1 MTAKAPATW
10 VAIDKLVPWA
20 ANPRENDDAVAQVA
34 KSIER
39 FGWGAVILARRANGE
54 IIAGHTRVRA
64 AESLGLKKVP
74 VRYLDISEDE
84 AHALALADNK
94 LGEIAAWS
102 EGLMDVLRDLEGDVD
117 LDGLGWTDDELADL
131 LRPEPEPPVPEPPKL
146 RPTPGAATLHVG
158 DCWHVLREMDD
169 NSVDAVVTDPPY

>member
-10 VAIDKLVPWA
+10 VAIDKLIPWA

-84 AHALALADNK
+84 AHALALADNR

-117 LDGLGWTDDELADL
+117 LDGLGFTGSELSALLGPANYDDVKWETIESDIGNDT
-131 LRPEPEPPVPEPPKL
+131 RNRGKSVTCPKCDH
-146 RPTPGAATLHVG
+146 GFKV
-158 DCWHVLREMDD
+158 
-169 NSVDAVVTDPPY
+169 